1 MLLLPVTKV
10 TSNKRFNYICC
21 SLRESSDFCYL
32 KLKLQVKKFSYY
44 LGCDFVVEYTNK
56 QIHK

>member
-44 LGCDFVVEYTNK
+44 LPFDA
-56 QIHK
+56 